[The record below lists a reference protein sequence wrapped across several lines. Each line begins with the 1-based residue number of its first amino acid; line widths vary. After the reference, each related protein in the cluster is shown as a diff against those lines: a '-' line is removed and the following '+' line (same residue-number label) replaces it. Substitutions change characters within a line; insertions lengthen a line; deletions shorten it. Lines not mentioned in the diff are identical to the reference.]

1 MNKKTRLTGYL
12 LLPVLF
18 LLIGTASANRGRKI
32 IEIQDS
38 MDDGFHDEV
47 SRMDMVL
54 INANGEQNVRQMIYQ
69 RFEMKE
75 DGDKSISKFL
85 KPKDIKGTGLLTYEH
100 KTGDDDQWLYLPA
113 LKRVKRISSRNKSGS
128 YMGSEFSYEDLA
140 SFEIE
145 KFTYKFIKED
155 KLDGVDCFLVERYP
169 VDERSGYT
177 KQITYIRKDNYQF
190 KQIDYY
196 DRKADLLKVANY
208 ADHKLHNNK
217 YWRPTQIH
225 MKNVQTWKE
234 TVLDINDTKIGTG
247 LNEPDFSK
255 RTLKKR

>member
-1 MNKKTRLTGYL
+1 MSRKTKLTGYL
-12 LLPVLF
+12 TALL
-18 LLIGTASANRGRKI
+18 LLLSVGAASANRGREI
-32 IEIQDS
+32 IEIQDR

-47 SRMDMVL
+47 LRMDMVL
-54 INANGEQNVRQMIYQ
+54 INANGEKNVRRMIYQ

-100 KTGDDDQWLYLPA
+100 KVGDDDQWLYLPA
-113 LKRVKRISSRNKSGS
+113 LKRIKRISSRNKSGS

-145 KFTYKFIKED
+145 KFTYKYIREGM
-155 KLDGVDCFLVERYP
+155 LDGIACFVVERYP
-169 VDERSGYT
+169 VDEKSGYT
-177 KQITYIRKDNYQF
+177 KQVTYIRKDNYQF

-196 DRKADLLKVANY
+196 DRKEDLLKVAYY
-208 ADHKLHNNK
+208 ADHKLHKNK
-217 YWRPTQIH
+217 YWRATQIH
-225 MKNVQTWKE
+225 MKNVQTRKE